1 MKRLTS
7 AQLFA
12 PPKTARKTKARIARA
27 KLVIVAAR
35 ERAAATY
42 TPRHD
47 PSYCVIDS
55 GNRTRFL
62 CQRYPQDCR
71 HDSRMGGWPAEKRT
85 TASGNT
91 RVRGL
96 QERCRRACQGRR
108 ATARREKIRR
118 RTIGR
123 LNRRP
128 RHSSG
133 VVAGSAGASERR
145 TGLPVT
151 FRQLPEGKVRASGD
165 ASTLDRGGIPAYPS
179 SPR

>member
-71 HDSRMGGWPAEKRT
+71 HDSRMGGWSAGRRT

-96 QERCRRACQGRR
+96 QERCRRARQGRR

-128 RHSSG
+128 RHLSG
-133 VVAGSAGASERR
+133 DVARRAARGASERW

-151 FRQLPEGKVRASGD
+151 FRQLPEVKVRASGD
-165 ASTLDRGGIPAYPS
+165 ASTLDRG
-179 SPR
+179 